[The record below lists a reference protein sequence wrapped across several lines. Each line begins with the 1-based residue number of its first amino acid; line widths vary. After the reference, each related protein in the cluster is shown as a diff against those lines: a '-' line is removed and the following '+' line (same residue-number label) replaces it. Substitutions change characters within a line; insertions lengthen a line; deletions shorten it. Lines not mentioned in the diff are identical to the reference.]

1 LETHKLEWKQTW
13 HDEYLNT
20 ICGFANADGGV
31 LEIGR
36 HKNGEIIGVTNP
48 KKNS

>member
-48 KKNS
+48 KNS